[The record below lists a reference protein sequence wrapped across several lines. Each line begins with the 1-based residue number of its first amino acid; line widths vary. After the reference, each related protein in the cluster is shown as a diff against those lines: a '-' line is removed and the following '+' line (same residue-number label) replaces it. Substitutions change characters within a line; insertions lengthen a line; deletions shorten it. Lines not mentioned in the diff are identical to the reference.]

1 MPSFPATL
9 NPGRSLSKNDI
20 SKMMKTITSLKSR
33 AASAVQKADGVVAT
47 SLSAVETTGAAFGLA
62 VLEGRYGP
70 QDIMGVPVSLAAG
83 IAAHAFAFLTDS
95 ALDEHAHAIGNGCL
109 ACYAVKMGTEIG
121 LGMAAGGSSP
131 VVEGTDS
138 LSDNELNSMAP

>member
-1 MPSFPATL
+1 MAFPATL
-9 NPGRSLSKNDI
+9 NPGRSLTKSDVSKLM
-20 SKMMKTITSLKSR
+20 SKMASLQNR
-33 AASAVQKADGVVAT
+33 AKAAVQKADGVVAT
-47 SLSAVETTGAAFGLA
+47 SLTAVETTGAAFGLA

-70 QDIMGVPVSLAAG
+70 QDIMGVPVSLGLG

-95 ALDEHAHAIGNGCL
+95 DLDEHAHAIGNGCL

-131 VVEGTDS
+131 AVEGTDS